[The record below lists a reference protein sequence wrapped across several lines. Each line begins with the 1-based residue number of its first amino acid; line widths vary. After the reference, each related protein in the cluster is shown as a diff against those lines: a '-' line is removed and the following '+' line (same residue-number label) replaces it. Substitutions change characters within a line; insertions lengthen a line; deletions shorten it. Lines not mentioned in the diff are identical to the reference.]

1 MPVKVKDQPD
11 LSLKRLRQF
20 VEPFLV
26 RPGSKVR
33 LPRDFDPA
41 STGGYD
47 RQAGAGAQAILEAGV
62 QVLSDYQA
70 RLAAQSRDA
79 VLVILQAMD
88 AAGKDGTIRHVMSGV
103 NPQGVDVH
111 GFKAP
116 NANELAHDYL
126 WRYALRMPE
135 GGRIGIFNR
144 SYYEEVLVVRVHP
157 ELLQSRRLANGTAGH
172 EAGKNGI
179 WDRRFREINN
189 YERYLNDNGVHIVKL
204 FLNVSKEAQRERF
217 IARVDDEQKNWKFTA
232 SDVRERA
239 FWDAY
244 QAAFADVLSNT
255 STKWAPWYVVPADH
269 KWFSRLV
276 AAAAIG
282 KTLMEID
289 PQIPTVDATARA
301 ALEAARH
308 DLEAEAPTGK
318 RAAKKNSGKKKT
330 GGH

>member
-1 MPVKVKDQPD
+1 VPIEVRDQPD

-26 RPGSKVR
+26 QPGSKVK
-33 LPRDFDPA
+33 LPDDFDPA
-41 STGGYD
+41 STGGYS
-47 RQAGAGAQAILEAGV
+47 RQTGAGAQAILQAGV
-62 QVLSDYQA
+62 QVLSDYQG

-111 GFKAP
+111 GFKVP

-135 GGRIGIFNR
+135 RGRIGIFNR

-157 ELLQSRRLANGTAGH
+157 QLLESRRGANGAAGH

-189 YERYLNDNGVHIVKL
+189 YERFLSDNGVHIVKL
-204 FLNVSKEAQRERF
+204 FLNISKEAQRERF
-217 IARVDDEQKNWKFTA
+217 MARLDDEEKNWKFTA

-289 PQIPTVDATARA
+289 PRYPTVDPEAKAS
-301 ALEAARH
+301 LEAARR
-308 DLEAEAPTGK
+308 DLVAEAPRDK
-318 RAAKKNSGKKKT
+318 RAAKKSGKKKA